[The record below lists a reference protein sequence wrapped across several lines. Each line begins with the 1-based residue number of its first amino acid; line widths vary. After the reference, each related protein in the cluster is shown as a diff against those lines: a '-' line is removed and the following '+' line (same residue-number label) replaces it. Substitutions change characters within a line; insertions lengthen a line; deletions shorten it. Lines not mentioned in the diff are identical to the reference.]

1 VTSFREVLE
10 RVRGREHVLT
20 VYTDDGASD
29 LVAATRSHFSSQT
42 VTVEVEPA
50 AAADGG
56 HSTAGRA
63 VLSGPDGTELAS
75 VGLAALRDLTSGFER
90 GVDDDAACADLV
102 ANLDRATFASYDRR
116 QMLQATREV
125 EDRAWRAGDG
135 RLYAGFQQL
144 SKFRDQHRVYDR
156 LAATDLDVHVYGQ
169 RDGPVDTPDGVA
181 VHERD
186 TAAFRETWFVM
197 FDGGSPAA
205 SAMLLAVEDGAAAAR
220 GAGDGDGFEGFWTFD
235 ADLVADGLAALR
247 AEA

>member
-1 VTSFREVLE
+1 MTSFREVLE
-10 RVRGREHVLT
+10 RVRGRQHVLT
-20 VYTDDGASD
+20 VYTDGGASD

-42 VTVEVEPA
+42 VAVAVEPV

-56 HSTAGRA
+56 DGAGERA

-75 VGLAALRDLTSGFER
+75 VGLDALRDLTSGFER
-90 GVDDDAACADLV
+90 GVGDDAAYADLV
-102 ANLDRATFASYDRR
+102 ANLDHATFTSYDRR

-125 EDRAWRAGDG
+125 EDRAWRAGAG
-135 RLYAGFQQL
+135 GLYAGFQRL
-144 SKFRDQHRVYDR
+144 SKFRDQHRVYGR

-169 RDGPVDTPDGVA
+169 RDEPVDTPEGVA

-186 TAAFRETWFVM
+186 SAAFRETWFVI
-197 FDGGSPAA
+197 FDGETPAA
-205 SAMLLAVEDGAAAAR
+205 SSMLLAVEDGPTT
-220 GAGDGDGFEGFWTFD
+220 GESGDGDGFEGFWTFD